1 MHNSVCMHEYIGV
14 VIVYRL
20 FLTQSIGD
28 DVNVSLYIML
38 Q

>member
-1 MHNSVCMHEYIGV
+1 MHNSVCMHEYIG